1 MHRREAF
8 EIKTRIYS
16 YLNPKSEVWGPIS
29 YILNS
34 KQRNLKEDAIM
45 EKFIGTFIFQSS
57 GLAAQRR
64 QNMELLT

>member
-1 MHRREAF
+1 
-8 EIKTRIYS
+8 
-16 YLNPKSEVWGPIS
+16 VWGPIS

>member
-1 MHRREAF
+1 
-8 EIKTRIYS
+8 
-16 YLNPKSEVWGPIS
+16 
-29 YILNS
+29 
-34 KQRNLKEDAIM
+34 LKEDAIM